1 MDFTMSSSTEGNVN
15 SFSDHWDFAVTSG
28 IVFHSSAETLARFR
42 LPRWRLSS
50 ATGVYSCLSS
60 RAFGVPWAEFLTKL
74 SVTFGDLD
82 AAIRQSAFN
91 AGVAN
96 FVPSYDFVNA
106 KLVVTMQATKQA
118 GI

>member
-1 MDFTMSSSTEGNVN
+1 MDFTMDSSTEGNVN
-15 SFSDHWDFAVTSG
+15 SFPTWDFAVFSG
-28 IVFHSSAETLARFR
+28 IVPFISGDPGQVQAAEMAAFIQLGSIPQ
-42 LPRWRLSS
+42 LPGL
-50 ATGVYSCLSS
+50 
-60 RAFGVPWAEFLTKL
+60 GVPWAEFLTK